1 MGDMMTSNVAAS
13 VRNRAGVLH
22 RPPSWLGWCLM
33 LGFAATIPAL
43 LVAQDRNVPT
53 ILNEQMRGSTFLR
66 AVAPIGTFRRVV
78 RQELPPALADTS
90 RYNWKAGWIGLGVG
104 AAVGVAFG
112 AWAPGEEGEGVYA
125 PYMVG
130 GALLFGILGFFVG
143 LAIGNN

>member
-1 MGDMMTSNVAAS
+1 M
-13 VRNRAGVLH
+13 
-22 RPPSWLGWCLM
+22 
-33 LGFAATIPAL
+33 GFAATIPAL